1 MDKENVKPSLVRV
14 PLKAIADKGKGK
26 RVFVDEENFMYLKN
40 KDKPNGVTYLHCR
53 NKKDG
58 ERKEARNDQFNRNR
72 DYDPELESNNSFS
85 AVSLLCFVA
94 RKPTDWYADSG
105 ATHHMTDQRSYFS
118 TFKAIGSETWKVNR
132 IGGAQLNALGFG
144 NIPVHSYARGG
155 RISSRVGSNPF
166 FSDRDHDPK
175 ILMLKKDLIDHD
187 HFLPGSRSR
196 S

>member
-1 MDKENVKPSLVRV
+1 MNHKSYN
-14 PLKAIADKGKGK
+14 
-26 RVFVDEENFMYLKN
+26 
-40 KDKPNGVTYLHCR
+40 CR

-187 HFLPGSRSR
+187 HFYPDRDPDPNAILFQIKKRR
-196 S
+196 HLAVEK

>member
-1 MDKENVKPSLVRV
+1 MVRE
-14 PLKAIADKGKGK
+14 K
-26 RVFVDEENFMYLKN
+26 RPETTNSTETETTI
-40 KDKPNGVTYLHCR
+40 PNS
-53 NKKDG
+53 
-58 ERKEARNDQFNRNR
+58 NRTTLFLQS
-72 DYDPELESNNSFS
+72 P
-85 AVSLLCFVA
+85 CFVA

-144 NIPVHSYARGG
+144 NIPVHSNARGG